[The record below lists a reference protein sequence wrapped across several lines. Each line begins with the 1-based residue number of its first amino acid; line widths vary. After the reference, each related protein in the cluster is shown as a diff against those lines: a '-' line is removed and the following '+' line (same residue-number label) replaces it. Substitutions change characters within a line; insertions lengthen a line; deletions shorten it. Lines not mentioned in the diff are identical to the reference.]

1 MGHQL
6 DDLFNHNAWAT
17 AQVIAYCRGLDE
29 TTLNTA
35 EPGVY
40 GTILATLRHIID
52 SEAGYLFRVS
62 GAWPEYPWDG
72 EQVVG
77 LDVLSERADLL
88 AATWKLY
95 LAGGVDDAWL
105 GEARGDNGDVFAVP
119 AGIFITQSIHHGSE
133 HRAQICTILGSL
145 GLEPPDV
152 SAWGYSDESG
162 RSWLKTAGG

>member
-17 AQVIAYCRGLDE
+17 AQVIDYCRGLDE
-29 TTLNTA
+29 TTLNTTA
-35 EPGVY
+35 PGIY
-40 GTILATLRHIID
+40 GTILETLRHTID

-62 GAWPEYPWDG
+62 GSWLEYPWER
-72 EQVVG
+72 EQIVA

-88 AATWKLY
+88 ATTWKQY
-95 LAGGVDDAWL
+95 LAGGVDDAWM
-105 GEARGDNGDVFAVP
+105 GEARGDEGEVFAVP
-119 AGIFITQSIHHGSE
+119 AGIFITQAIHHANE

-152 SAWGYSDESG
+152 SAWGYSIESG
-162 RSWLKTAGG
+162 RSWLKKAGE

>member
-17 AQVIAYCRGLDE
+17 AQVIAYCQGLDE
-29 TTLNTA
+29 ATLNAT

-40 GTILATLRHIID
+40 GTIMETLRHIID

-62 GAWPEYPWDG
+62 GAWPEYPWERD
-72 EQVVG
+72 QVVA

-88 AATWKLY
+88 ATTWTQY
-95 LAGGVDDAWL
+95 LAGGIDDAWL

-119 AGIFITQSIHHGSE
+119 AGIFITQSIHHANE
-133 HRAQICTILGSL
+133 HRAQICSILGSM

-152 SAWGYSDESG
+152 SAWGYSIESG